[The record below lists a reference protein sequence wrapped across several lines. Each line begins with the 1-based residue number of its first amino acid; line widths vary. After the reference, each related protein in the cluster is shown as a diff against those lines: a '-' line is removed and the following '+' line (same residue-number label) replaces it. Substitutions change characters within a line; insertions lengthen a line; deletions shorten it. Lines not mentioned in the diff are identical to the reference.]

1 MSVDKKHPASFQHEN
16 FFLIKQS
23 PCDFSTVTV
32 SLYIVEVES
41 PLLNTVA
48 PALIEL
54 RLGAKI
60 QFD

>member
-23 PCDFSTVTV
+23 PCDFSTV
-32 SLYIVEVES
+32 SLYIVEVDS